1 MNFEK
6 SPKNTFDK
14 SVNIPYHVKQCLFEI
29 THNDELIDLTE
40 NEVFMD
46 YFFLESYD
54 IEDKKKTLLRRM
66 LMGLTSYYPIDRSKI
81 GTMPTITSPS
91 VTEKYIV
98 FQFN

>member
-1 MNFEK
+1 MIQLNNHIQDQFRQK
-6 SPKNTFDK
+6 ANGIK
-14 SVNIPYHVKQCLFEI
+14 
-29 THNDELIDLTE
+29 HNDEVIDLTE
-40 NEVFMD
+40 NEQFMD

-91 VTEKYIV
+91 VTEKYKD
-98 FQFN
+98 FQIED